1 MIKLVRKHLFWKIFL
16 SYLFVILIG
25 IGVMA
30 AAADITSANSFERHL
45 GMMNAMMQGIP
56 QGKGAGAQGA
66 GIELYRNYRTSILEA
81 FTLSSI
87 AAFIAAL
94 ATSALM
100 SSRFVKPIQA
110 MTEASRHIANGYYHE
125 RVALKDNIEDSD
137 ELGQLA
143 HSFNQMAEKLEQTET
158 MRRQL
163 LGDVTHELRTPLTT
177 IKGSME
183 GLIDGMLQPEP
194 EVFQRIYHETS
205 RLERLVDD
213 IQELSRIEAG
223 AYQLNL
229 TEIDAVGAINKA
241 VQFLQ
246 PQYDLKAVS
255 LNFKPEYT
263 NIYVNADPDRLS
275 QVLVNM
281 LGNALQYT
289 NPGGHVDVSVSN
301 SLSEVVFKIS
311 DSGIGIPPEQLDMIF
326 TRFYRVEK
334 SRSRS
339 RGGSGIGLTVTKSLV
354 EAMGGRIWAYS
365 SGINQGS
372 TFSFTLLPTKSK
384 TSA

>member
-81 FTLSSI
+81 FTISSI

-100 SSRFVKPIQA
+100 STRFVKPIQA
-110 MTEASRHIANGYYHE
+110 MTEASRHISNGYYHE
-125 RVALKDNIEDSD
+125 RVALKGNVEDSD

-158 MRRQL
+158 MRQQL

-223 AYQLNL
+223 AYELNL
-229 TEIDAVGAINKA
+229 TEIDAVSTIKKA

-246 PQYDLKAVS
+246 PQYDLKAVTI
-255 LNFKPEYT
+255 NFNPEYT
-263 NIYVNADPDRLS
+263 NSYVNADPDRLS
-275 QVLVNM
+275 QVLVNL

-289 NPGGHVDVSVSN
+289 NPGGEVTVSVSN
-301 SLSEVVFKIS
+301 SPSEAVFKIS
-311 DSGIGIPPEQLDMIF
+311 DSGIGIPPEQLEMIF

-354 EAMGGRIWAYS
+354 EAMGGKIWAYS
-365 SGINQGS
+365 AGINQGS
-372 TFSFTLLPTKSK
+372 TFSFTLPAAK
-384 TSA
+384 

>member
-45 GMMNAMMQGIP
+45 GMMNAMMQGGP

-125 RVALKDNIEDSD
+125 RVTLRDNIEDSD

-223 AYQLNL
+223 AYQLNM
-229 TEIDAVGAINKA
+229 TEIDAVSAIKKA

-246 PQYDLKAVS
+246 PQYDLKAVTI
-255 LNFKPEYT
+255 NFNPKYT
-263 NIYVNADPDRLS
+263 NSYVIADPDRLS

-301 SLSEVVFKIS
+301 SPSEVVFKIS
-311 DSGIGIPPEQLDMIF
+311 DTGIGIPPEQLEMIF

-365 SGINQGS
+365 AGANQGS
-372 TFSFTLLPTKSK
+372 TFSFTLPAAK
-384 TSA
+384 